1 MTASIPSPA
10 PRAGSAS
17 RTGSAAGSR
26 TSSTARTG
34 TTAPAAFPDP
44 LPPEAGFDS
53 TAQLMGRISAQLGS
67 QLSSVGLDGRRHTAA
82 HPAPALVLVGHGS
95 RRPETLATVKAL
107 QGRIRELRPGL
118 TVRLGHIEI
127 DEPLLP
133 DTLARLTAEGV
144 TDAVLVPLL
153 LSRGFHVK
161 HDLPAAARASALR
174 TRIAEPLGEHPLLI
188 EALYDRLRQAGW
200 PPEGLLTERI
210 RRGSGVVLA
219 AAGSRDPESAAGT
232 RRIAGQLAERLG
244 VPVVA
249 AYACAA
255 APAVPAA
262 IRTLAARGRHRV
274 AIASCFTAPGRFAAS
289 AAEAAPWIASA
300 PLGAHAAVAGLL
312 LHRYDQALRTPAS
325 TGHLRLVP
333 A

>member
-1 MTASIPSPA
+1 
-10 PRAGSAS
+10 
-17 RTGSAAGSR
+17 
-26 TSSTARTG
+26 
-34 TTAPAAFPDP
+34 
-44 LPPEAGFDS
+44 
-53 TAQLMGRISAQLGS
+53 MGRISAQLGS
-67 QLSSVGLDGRRHTAA
+67 QLSHVRLDGRRHPDAQQ
-82 HPAPALVLVGHGS
+82 APALVLVGHGS
-95 RRPETLATVKAL
+95 RNPATLATVKAL
-107 QGRIRELRPGL
+107 RERVRELRPEL
-118 TVRLGHIEI
+118 AVRLGHIEI

-133 DTLARLTAEGV
+133 DTLAALAAEGT

-161 HDLPAAARASALR
+161 HDLPAAARAAALR

-188 EALYDRLRQAGW
+188 EALYDRLVEAGW
-200 PPEGLLTERI
+200 PAEGQLTDRI

-219 AAGSRDPESAAGT
+219 AAGSRDPESSAGT

-262 IRTLAARGRHRV
+262 IRALAARGRHRV
-274 AIASCFTAPGRFAAS
+274 AIASCFTAPGRFAADC
-289 AAEAAPWIASA
+289 AKAAPWIASA
-300 PLGAHAAVAGLL
+300 PLGTHPAVARLL
-312 LHRYDQALRTPAS
+312 LHRYDQALRSPAA